1 MSWFIRQRGGK
12 IGGGQSLPEALAP
25 PSPHFYNTP
34 PCEALMTFTVRPL
47 LSIALRFHVTLV
59 LSIVCLPTPAW
70 ADFTAG
76 VDGEHRAAIF
86 TSPVVRVIE
95 GDTIE
100 VLHNN
105 HPELIRLNGIDCPEK
120 GQAFGLFAEHAAADL
135 VFRKQVTLQ
144 THGLDEYGSTI
155 GDVILPDGMHL
166 NQELVRRGLC
176 WWYRKYAPGDAVLEQ
191 LEKAAREAKKGLW
204 ADPQSVA
211 PWEWRKRR

>member
-1 MSWFIRQRGGK
+1 MLSSQ
-12 IGGGQSLPEALAP
+12 
-25 PSPHFYNTP
+25 
-34 PCEALMTFTVRPL
+34 TVRPTAYAL
-47 LSIALRFHVTLV
+47 LLV
-59 LSIVCLPTPAW
+59 LNLAAPAW
-70 ADFTAG
+70 ADFKVG
-76 VDGEHRAAIF
+76 VDAEHRAALF
-86 TSPVVRVIE
+86 TSPVVRVLE

-105 HPELIRLNGIDCPEK
+105 HAERIRLNGIDCPEK

-144 THGLDEYGSTI
+144 THGFDEYGNTI

-204 ADPQSVA
+204 AEPNPMP
-211 PWEWRKRR
+211 PWEWRKGK